1 MDATKFVAPQWGRA
15 VSTGG
20 AAAYVTFVPAALPRK
35 LHLEPE
41 TIIALSAADS
51 SLGRLSGVG
60 RILPAPHLLLLPY
73 LTREAVASSRI
84 EGTQASISD
93 VFEARATGEIGSA
106 EVREVA
112 NYIAALNH
120 GIDRLASLP
129 VSTRLIREMHQIL
142 LTGVRG
148 AERTPGELRVS
159 QNWIGSDRP
168 STAPFVPPT
177 ADDMRPALWDW
188 EHYAHDR
195 NPGLPLLVR
204 TALLHYQFETI
215 HPFLDGNGRLGRL
228 FVVLYLVEKGVIP
241 APLLPLSAALEQRR
255 SEYYQRLQ
263 AVRER
268 GEIQEWLRF
277 FLNVVADTASDSITR
292 AERLVDLREGYLSRL
307 AGSRSRANEV
317 VDLIMSSPVVTT
329 RQVADG
335 LGVSVVGAGN
345 LLRQLQRLD
354 VVTEQRRGTGIATLW
369 RAQDVLAAVSE

>member
-1 MDATKFVAPQWGRA
+1 MDATNFVAPQWGRA

-20 AAAYVTFVPAALPRK
+20 PAAYVAFVPAALPK
-35 LHLEPE
+35 DLHLEPQ
-41 TIIALSAADS
+41 TIIALSSADS
-51 SLGRLSGVG
+51 SLGRLAGVG

-93 VFEARATGEIGSA
+93 VFEARATGDIGSA
-106 EVREVA
+106 DVREVS

-120 GIDRLASLP
+120 GIDRLESLP
-129 VSTRLIREMHQIL
+129 VSTRLIREMHRIL

-148 AERTPGELRVS
+148 QERTPGELRVS

-168 STAPFVPPT
+168 STALFVPPT
-177 ADDMRPALWDW
+177 VDEMRPALWDW
-188 EHYAHDR
+188 EHYAHDL
-195 NPGLPLLVR
+195 NPGLPLLIR

-255 SEYYQRLQ
+255 SEYYERLQ

-268 GEIQEWLRF
+268 GEVQEWLRF
-277 FLNVVADTASDSITR
+277 FLNVVADTASDSISR
-292 AERLVDLREGYLSRL
+292 AERLVDLREGYLARL

-317 VDLIMSSPVVTT
+317 VDLIMSSPVITT
-329 RQVADG
+329 RQVANG

-354 VVTEQRRGTGIATLW
+354 VVSEQRRGNGIATLW
-369 RAQDVLAAVSE
+369 RAGDVLAAVSE

>member
-1 MDATKFVAPQWGRA
+1 MDATQFAAPQWGRA

-20 AAAYVTFVPAALPRK
+20 SASYVAFVPEALPK
-35 LHLEPE
+35 DLPLDPK
-41 TIIALSAADS
+41 TSMALSIADS
-51 SLGRLSGVG
+51 SLGRLAGVG
-60 RILPAPHLLLLPY
+60 RILPAPHLLFLPY

-93 VFEARATGEIGSA
+93 VFEARATGDSGSA
-106 EVREVA
+106 DVKEVA

-142 LTGVRG
+142 LTDVRG
-148 AERTPGELRVS
+148 QERTPGELRLS

-168 STAPFVPPT
+168 STALFVPPT
-177 ADDMRPALWDW
+177 VEDMKPALSDW
-188 EHYAHDR
+188 EHYAHDQD
-195 NPGLPLLVR
+195 PDLPLLIR

-228 FVVLYLVEKGVIP
+228 FVVLYLVEQGVIP
-241 APLLPLSAALEQRR
+241 APLLPLSAALERRR
-255 SEYYQRLQ
+255 SEYYERLQ

-277 FLNVVADTASDSITR
+277 FLNVVADTATDSITR
-292 AERLVDLREGYLSRL
+292 AERLVDLREGYLARL

-317 VDLIMSSPVVTT
+317 VDLIMSTPVITT
-329 RQVADG
+329 RQVADQ

-345 LLRQLQRLD
+345 LLRQLKRLD
-354 VVTEQRRGTGIATLW
+354 VVSEQRRGNGIATLW
-369 RAQDVLAAVSE
+369 RARDVLAAVSD